1 MPGVCGRV
9 FSAGRRPLCERAP
22 AVGEAALADCVPLG
36 PLVSLGPLAP
46 LPGRPASAERLVLPA
61 GAPPAGREAP
71 EVRALEVER
80 CARPEPAPEDDR
92 AAPVRRFFLRG
103 GVPPP
108 FRPFAIRTTV
118 PVLPVPSCSPPP
130 KRSEVFAEAP
140 QPRAARLAEPD
151 SSLFSD
157 SDGSAHEGADA
168 GQAGVGSQLVAQ
180 LGVVGVDVDHVL
192 ELGVPRSERVY
203 GQAGQTGIRIE
214 KMADEYVA

>member
-1 MPGVCGRV
+1 M
-9 FSAGRRPLCERAP
+9 
-22 AVGEAALADCVPLG
+22 ADCVP
-36 PLVSLGPLAP
+36 LGPLAP
-46 LPGRPASAERLVLPA
+46 LPGRPASAERLVLPE

-71 EVRALEVER
+71 EVRAPEVER

>member
-61 GAPPAGREAP
+61 GAPPAGRGVPEA
-71 EVRALEVER
+71 RALEVER

-203 GQAGQTGIRIE
+203 GQAGRTGIRIE

>member
-1 MPGVCGRV
+1 M
-9 FSAGRRPLCERAP
+9 
-22 AVGEAALADCVPLG
+22 
-36 PLVSLGPLAP
+36 AP

-61 GAPPAGREAP
+61 GAPPAGRGVPEA
-71 EVRALEVER
+71 RALEVER

-140 QPRAARLAEPD
+140 RPRAARLAEPH
-151 SSLFSD
+151 SSLLFD

-168 GQAGVGSQLVAQ
+168 GQAG
-180 LGVVGVDVDHVL
+180 VGVDVDHVL